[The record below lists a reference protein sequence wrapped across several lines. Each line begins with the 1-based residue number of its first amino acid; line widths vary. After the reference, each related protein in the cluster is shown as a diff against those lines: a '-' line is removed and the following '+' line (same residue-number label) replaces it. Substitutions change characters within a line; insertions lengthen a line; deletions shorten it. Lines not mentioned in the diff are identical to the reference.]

1 MWWRKQKK
9 ILLDHPYFD
18 CHSDAIISRKEA
30 ERIYN
35 SGFPTFKEMIDGAK
49 ERFDL
54 PTNAWHHFDEVIS
67 SKAQPQRDISINF
80 FAAHK
85 RPAVALIIILI
96 VISFFTLVPF
106 GRALAADFFNLIM
119 RVIDGRIEIA
129 SEYPDYEK
137 YEYVNLIAEQYIQ
150 DNKDDSD
157 YLEENTPIF
166 YPDIEAFISKTGFT
180 PITITADWLE
190 CQTIQSYEDEEQG
203 LTLTV
208 QYLTSEDLL
217 IVVTQRWG
225 KAQDMVVEIK
235 DTAYN
240 SIIILDNTDLL
251 YAIDPIDGSF
261 NGTAILDDSLLII
274 GAEKG
279 IDINILLEVLKW
291 KKLTP

>member
-49 ERFDL
+49 ERFDM
-54 PTNAWHHFDEVIS
+54 PTNAWHHFDEAIS
-67 SKAQPQRDISINF
+67 SRATNHRGEIEINF
-80 FAAHK
+80 FTAHK
-85 RPAVALIIILI
+85 RLAVALMIILI
-96 VISFFTLVPF
+96 VVSFFTLVPF

-208 QYLTSEDLL
+208 QYMTSEDLL
-217 IVVTQRWG
+217 IVVTQRW
-225 KAQDMVVEIK
+225 
-235 DTAYN
+235 DTKQNMSTQVDHTSYRSAKIHGN
-240 SIIILDNTDLL
+240 IDLL
-251 YAIDPIDGSF
+251 YAIDPIDSSF

-279 IDINILLEVLKW
+279 VDTKELLKILE
-291 KKLTP
+291 

>member
-18 CHSDAIISRKEA
+18 CHSDVILSRKEA

-35 SGFPTFKEMIDGAK
+35 SGFPTFEEMIDGAK
-49 ERFDL
+49 KRFDL
-54 PTNAWHHFDEVIS
+54 PKNAWHHFDEVIS

-85 RPAVALIIILI
+85 RLAVALMIILI

-106 GRALAADFFNLIM
+106 GRALAADFFNMIM
-119 RVIDGRIEIA
+119 RVIDGRIEIT

-137 YEYVNLIAEQYIQ
+137 YENVNLVAEQY
-150 DNKDDSD
+150 NEVDSENI
-157 YLEENTPIF
+157 EENVPIS
-166 YPDIEAFISKTGFT
+166 YPNIEAFISKTGLT
-180 PITITADWLE
+180 PITITADWFK

-208 QYLTSEDLL
+208 QYLSSEDLL
-217 IVVTQRWG
+217 VMVTQRWNNEQNIAFQVEDATYD
-225 KAQDMVVEIK
+225 KA
-235 DTAYN
+235 T
-240 SIIILDNTDLL
+240 ILNNIELY

-261 NGTAILDDSLLII
+261 FGTAVLDDSLLIV

-279 IDINILLEVLKW
+279 IEIDRLLDILK
-291 KKLTP
+291 

>member
-1 MWWRKQKK
+1 MWWWKQKK

-18 CHSDAIISRKEA
+18 CHSDGILSRKEV
-30 ERIYN
+30 ERIYK

-49 ERFDL
+49 DRFDL
-54 PTNAWHHFDEVIS
+54 PKNAWHHFDEVIS
-67 SKAQPQRDISINF
+67 SRAANHRGEIEINF

-85 RPAVALIIILI
+85 RLAVALMIILI

-106 GRALAADFFNLIM
+106 GRALAADFFNMIM
-119 RVIDGRIEIA
+119 RVIDGRIEIT

-137 YEYVNLIAEQYIQ
+137 YEYVNLVAEQY
-150 DNKDDSD
+150 NEGDSE
-157 YLEENTPIF
+157 YIEENVPIS
-166 YPDIEAFISKTGFT
+166 YPNIEAFISKTGLT
-180 PITITADWLE
+180 PITITADWFD

-217 IVVTQRWG
+217 VMVTQRWNTE
-225 KAQDMVVEIK
+225 QNMVVEIK

-240 SIIILDNTDLL
+240 SAIILDNTDLL

-279 IDINILLEVLKW
+279 IDINKLLEVLK
-291 KKLTP
+291 